1 MIVKG
6 IGDSGGLDEST
17 GRTESLLEVVELDE
31 LEREAELETIEDTE
45 EPDIIREVNKAVGIA
60 IAGLVEDV
68 ACWKLL
74 MLFVVMNDVG
84 IDMLVPRRMLLELS
98 ERTTVD
104 GTTIETKLVEMVM
117 LKLRLVGI
125 EDELLFDRDAEED
138 EDTEC
143 PGEALVERNTS
154 KDDKGASIV

>member
-1 MIVKG
+1 
-6 IGDSGGLDEST
+6 
-17 GRTESLLEVVELDE
+17 
-31 LEREAELETIEDTE
+31 
-45 EPDIIREVNKAVGIA
+45 
-60 IAGLVEDV
+60 
-68 ACWKLL
+68 